1 MGLNVTK
8 GGLARAKL
16 INLGTKEEVPC
27 MFNPFEYTL
36 TKSNSWGVEPA
47 KGQNVPKPNFT
58 QGGKQVLKLTLI
70 FDALAE
76 KQGDVRK
83 YTDALWKMMM
93 VDENKKNRESG
104 KSQPPEVAFEWGRL
118 YFKAVLTN
126 MSQKFTLF
134 KPDGTP
140 VRCSVDVTLE
150 QLIDIDDYKDSDLPE
165 IAALD
170 KAISKIQ
177 EAAKSVEAVEG
188 DRIDNIAAKVGET
201 VRKVLEDNNIDNPLN
216 IPVGK
221 LLKF

>member
-1 MGLNVTK
+1 
-8 GGLARAKL
+8 
-16 INLGTKEEVPC
+16 
-27 MFNPFEYTL
+27 
-36 TKSNSWGVEPA
+36 
-47 KGQNVPKPNFT
+47 
-58 QGGKQVLKLTLI
+58 
-70 FDALAE
+70 
-76 KQGDVRK
+76 
-83 YTDALWKMMM
+83 
-93 VDENKKNRESG
+93 
-104 KSQPPEVAFEWGRL
+104 
-118 YFKAVLTN
+118 